1 MAGTGAEFIRI
12 SRIPICK
19 VNRPQATQSQKEYLL
34 FPLSRREVL
43 RSAGSGFGMLAL
55 SALIGQR
62 SRASENAAL
71 KPLAPKEPHFSARA
85 KRLIF
90 IHLNGA
96 VSHHDTFDFKPQL
109 VKDNGKGGPGGGVL
123 TASRFKFKQYG
134 QTGSWFSELLPNLAR
149 HADKL
154 TWLRGLHTD
163 TPAHPQ
169 AVVQLHTGSA
179 NAALTRPSM
188 GAWLLYGL
196 GSENQDVPG
205 YITINPPPNFGGA
218 VNYGSAFLPAHF
230 QGPRIDDRGY
240 LPNLKQFTSST
251 LQRMQLDLIQAMNR
265 ELATRPG
272 APDQLDGVIESYEL
286 GFRMQHRVPELLD
299 LSKEP
304 QIVKDAY
311 GVKDGQGAAFARQC
325 LIARR
330 LSEAGVRFVEI
341 CQPGW
346 DHHNNLHKGLIDR
359 CESIDR
365 PVSAL
370 LTDLDQRGLLDETL
384 VLFGSE
390 FGRQP
395 TSQGQDGRD
404 HNITGYPMFLVGAGV
419 KLGYTHGTTD
429 EYGIKAVEGRM
440 HTNDLHATLLALMG
454 LDHKALTYRYAGR
467 DFRLTDV
474 KGEVASEIF
483 A

>member
-1 MAGTGAEFIRI
+1 MFSI
-12 SRIPICK
+12 SR
-19 VNRPQATQSQKEYLL
+19 RQ
-34 FPLSRREVL
+34 VL
-43 RSAGSGFGMLAL
+43 KSAGAGFGMVALAGL
-55 SALIGQR
+55 LGETA
-62 SRASENAAL
+62 RAGESTAP
-71 KPLAPKEPHFSARA
+71 KPLAPKAPHFKAKA

-90 IHLNGA
+90 VHMNGA
-96 VSHHDTFDFKPQL
+96 MSHHDTFDYKPQL
-109 VKDNGKGGPGGGVL
+109 VKDDGKPGPGGGVL
-123 TASRFKFKQYG
+123 TASKFKFKQFG
-134 QTGSWFSELLPNLAR
+134 ETGSWFSELLPNLAQ

-154 TWLRGLHTD
+154 CWLRGLHTD

-230 QGPRIDDRGY
+230 QGTRIDDRGN
-240 LPNLKQFTSST
+240 LPNLKSATANG
-251 LQRMQLDLIQAMNR
+251 LQRKQLDLIQAMNR
-265 ELATRPG
+265 DLAASPG

-286 GFRMQHRVPELLD
+286 GFKMQSKVPELLD
-299 LSKEP
+299 IAREP
-304 QIVKDAY
+304 QKVKDLY
-311 GVKDGQGAAFARQC
+311 GVVDGPKGALARQC
-325 LIARR
+325 LMARR

-346 DHHNNLHKGLIDR
+346 DHHNNLHKGMIDR
-359 CESIDR
+359 CGSIDQ
-365 PVSAL
+365 PVAAL
-370 LTDLDQRGLLDETL
+370 LTDLERKGLLEDTL

-390 FGRQP
+390 FGRLP
-395 TSQGQDGRD
+395 TSQGVDGRD

-419 KLGYTHGTTD
+419 KAGVTHGATD
-429 EYGIKAVEGRM
+429 EYGIRAVEGRM

-454 LDHKALTYRYAGR
+454 LEHDRLTYRYAGR

-474 KGEVASEIF
+474 AGTVVKEIM